1 LKQQTSGGSRLKI
14 ALDVMGGD
22 LAPVEPVKGAVIAS
36 KEFDMDVVLVG
47 PPGLIESELKKYGPQ
62 SRITIVPAGDAIG
75 MEEERIVQA
84 VRQRRDASINVATML
99 VRDGQADGV
108 VSAGNTGAVMASA
121 FFYLQRLQ
129 GIERPALGTLL
140 PYNAGR
146 VFLIDAGA
154 NTDCRPNHLMQF
166 AQMGSAYSE
175 KVVGI
180 SNPRVGLLNVG
191 AESGK
196 GNDLAHEAYELL
208 KESNL
213 NFIGNIEG
221 VNVHKGVADVIVTDG
236 FTGNI
241 ALKVGEGIADY
252 ILEQVRAVIKS
263 SVLFAPA
270 ALLLKPAL
278 RRALKSLQYEEY
290 GGANLLGINGVVV
303 IGHGRSDALA
313 IKNGL
318 RVAKLAATSG
328 LMETMRASFAESAAA
343 PQAANP

>member
-1 LKQQTSGGSRLKI
+1 MKI

-22 LAPVEPVKGAVIAS
+22 LAPVEPVKGAVQAAA
-36 KEFDMDVVLVG
+36 EFDVDVALVG
-47 PPGLIESELKKYGPQ
+47 PPDLIEAELKHFGPQ
-62 SRITIVPAGDAIG
+62 RRLSIVPASDTIS

-84 VRQRRDASINVATML
+84 VRQRRDASINVATMM
-99 VRDGQADGV
+99 VRDGQADAV

-121 FFYLQRLQ
+121 FLYLGRIP

-154 NTDCRPNHLMQF
+154 NTDCRPNHLVQF
-166 AQMGSAYSE
+166 AQMGSAFVE
-175 KVVGI
+175 KVVRVH
-180 SNPRVGLLNVG
+180 NPRVGLLNVG
-191 AESGK
+191 EESVK
-196 GNDLAHEAYELL
+196 GNELAQEAFERL
-208 KESNL
+208 KEANI

-221 VNVHKGVADVIVTDG
+221 VNVHKGLVDVIVTDG

-252 ILEQVRAVIKS
+252 ILAQVRATIKS
-263 SVLFAPA
+263 SLLFAPA

-290 GGANLLGINGVVV
+290 GGANLLGVNGVVV
-303 IGHGRSDALA
+303 IGHGRSDAMA

-318 RVAKLAATSG
+318 RVAQNAASSG
-328 LMETMRASFAESAAA
+328 LMETMRASFSEQAPA
-343 PQAANP
+343 PQTASP

>member
-1 LKQQTSGGSRLKI
+1 LKI

-22 LAPVEPVKGAVIAS
+22 LAPVEPVKGALIAI
-36 KEFDMDVVLVG
+36 KEFDVDIALVG
-47 PPGLIESELKKYGPQ
+47 PPELIQAELRKYGPQ
-62 SRITIVPAGDAIG
+62 PRASIVPAGDNIG

-99 VRDGQADGV
+99 VRDGHADAV

-121 FFYLQRLQ
+121 FFFLGRIP
-129 GIERPALGTLL
+129 GIERPALGTLI

-154 NTDCRPNHLMQF
+154 NTDCRPNHLVQF
-166 AQMGSAYSE
+166 AEMGSAYSE
-175 KVVGI
+175 KVVGV
-180 SNPRVGLLNVG
+180 SRPRVGLLNVG
-191 AESGK
+191 EEAVK
-196 GNDLAHEAYELL
+196 GNELAQETYERL
-208 KESNL
+208 KESSV

-252 ILEQVRAVIKS
+252 ILTQVRSVIKS
-263 SVLFAPA
+263 NPIFAPA
-270 ALLLKPAL
+270 GLLLKPAL

-290 GGANLLGINGVVV
+290 GGANLLGVNGVVV

-313 IKNGL
+313 IKNAL
-318 RVAKLAATSG
+318 RVARAAAISG
-328 LMETMRASFAESAAA
+328 LMDTMRASFSEPAEATPAGNS
-343 PQAANP
+343 